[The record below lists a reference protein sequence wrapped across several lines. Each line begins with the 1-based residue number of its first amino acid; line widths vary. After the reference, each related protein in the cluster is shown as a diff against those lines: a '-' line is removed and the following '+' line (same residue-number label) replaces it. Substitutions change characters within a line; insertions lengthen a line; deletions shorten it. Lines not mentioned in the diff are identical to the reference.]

1 MQGQVFAIIALILM
15 MVEPL
20 QAIQLTTTTVVGNLL
35 FEQSAMYVVALLV
48 LVMSLMI
55 WFAFTYLPLS
65 IHNKLPS

>member
-55 WFAFTYLPLS
+55 
-65 IHNKLPS
+65 